1 MPDKREHTLNRLPAT
16 DYSFAIARA
25 REWLGD
31 RYLLAKPINAARP
44 RSADGQTKDLVGPYS
59 MPPSFDDF
67 TQAFPRSCK

>member
-1 MPDKREHTLNRLPAT
+1 MPDKREHAPNLLPAT

-31 RYLLAKPINAARP
+31 RYLLARPINAARS
-44 RSADGQTKDLVGPYS
+44 RSADGQTKDLVGQYS

-67 TQAFPRSCK
+67 TQAFPRSRK

>member
-1 MPDKREHTLNRLPAT
+1 MPDKREHAPHLLPAA

-31 RYLLAKPINAARP
+31 RYLLARPMNAARR
-44 RSADGQTKDLVGPYS
+44 RSADG
-59 MPPSFDDF
+59 PPSLDDF

>member
-16 DYSFAIARA
+16 DYSYAIAWA

-44 RSADGQTKDLVGPYS
+44 RSADGRNQGPGGTIQHA
-59 MPPSFDDF
+59 PIF
-67 TQAFPRSCK
+67 